1 MCVEGG
7 IVMSKFVALSVLI
20 VLAAPALAQ
29 TASQTTAQNEAQP
42 KSTSADKII
51 CKTEET
57 TGTRLGAHRVCATA
71 SEWRELAEQ
80 TQAAVQKIEQQDS
93 GICREGR
100 C

>member
-1 MCVEGG
+1 
-7 IVMSKFVALSVLI
+7 MSKFVALSALI
-20 VLAAPALAQ
+20 VLAPPLVAQ
-29 TASQTTAQNEAQP
+29 SPTQTTAQNQAQP
-42 KSTSADKII
+42 KPNAVDKIV

-57 TGTRLGAHRVCATA
+57 TGTRLGGHRVCATET
-71 SEWRELAEQ
+71 EWRELAEQ

>member
-1 MCVEGG
+1 
-7 IVMSKFVALSVLI
+7 MSKLVTLGVLMILTVPAVAQS
-20 VLAAPALAQ
+20 PGQ
-29 TASQTTAQNEAQP
+29 TAGQSQAQAKPNAV
-42 KSTSADKII
+42 DKIV

-57 TGTRLGAHRVCATA
+57 TGTRLGAHRVCATER
-71 SEWRELAEQ
+71 EWREQAEQ